1 MALKPRVVNFPN
13 GIKLLMQK
21 TSAINDIAFAIDFPY
36 GSIYEE
42 KKTLGAAHF
51 NEHMVFKSTPKKRAT
66 EIMWDVEREGG
77 LLNAATT
84 FDRTSIEARAADL
97 RILDVIHDAFINYE
111 FDRGEF
117 GSERSV
123 IKSELSLRDSN
134 PTYKLSKRF
143 IELLFGDHPLSLPV
157 GGIVSDIDRLKI
169 PDVVAEKKQFYLP
182 DKLIISVAGNFN
194 ERKLSDKIKNTF
206 GRLESK
212 NFKELILSPVKPKEK
227 FETVTSSEVTTAF
240 IAVGLPSVSVGH
252 PDEAP
257 LDALKYLIAGG
268 SSGDFVFSSR
278 LFKNIRHK
286 YGLGYATGGEHINY
300 KGVGLFD
307 VGVFGFEPKKV
318 GFVKNL
324 ILNEFEDLKKK
335 IISPQEFIGMKKSWL
350 ASRER
355 RREGIS
361 GRANI
366 AANLTFAGL
375 PFDHYDKAIKNLT
388 REQMQECA
396 RKYFNKFVA
405 VALVPA

>member
-1 MALKPRVVNFPN
+1 MAIKPKVVNFPN
-13 GIKLLMQK
+13 GIKLIMQK

-42 KKTLGAAHF
+42 RKTLGAAHF
-51 NEHMVFKSTPKKRAT
+51 NEHMVFKSTPKKKAT

-84 FDRTSIEARAADL
+84 FDRTSIDARAADL
-97 RILDVIHDAFINYE
+97 EILNVIYNAFTNFTFDAAE
-111 FDRGEF
+111 FET
-117 GSERSV
+117 ERSV

-143 IELLFGDHPLSLPV
+143 IELLFGEHPLSLPV

-169 PDVVAEKKQFYLP
+169 ADVIAEKKQFYLP

-194 ERKLSDKIKNTF
+194 EKKLSDGIKNTF
-206 GRLESK
+206 GKIEQK
-212 NFKELILSPVKPKEK
+212 NFKELILKPVKSKEK

-252 PDEAP
+252 EDEAP
-257 LDALKYLIAGG
+257 LDALKYLLAGG
-268 SSGDFVFSSR
+268 NSGDFVFSSR

-318 GFVKNL
+318 SFVKEL
-324 ILNEFEDLKKK
+324 IVKEFEDLKKK
-335 IISPQEFIGMKKSWL
+335 PISVEEFKGLKKSWL

-366 AANLTFAGL
+366 AANLVFAGL
-375 PFDHYDKAIKNLT
+375 PFNHYDKAIKNLT
-388 REQMQECA
+388 RERIQECA
-396 RKYFNKFVA
+396 KRYFNKFVS

>member
-1 MALKPRVVNFPN
+1 MAIKPRVVNFPN
-13 GIKLLMQK
+13 GTKLLMQK
-21 TSAINDIAFAIDFPY
+21 TSAINDIAFDIQFPY

-42 KKTLGAAHF
+42 KRTLGAAHF

-97 RILDVIHDAFINYE
+97 QILDVIHNAFTNYE
-111 FDRGEF
+111 FDTGEF
-117 GSERSV
+117 ETERSV
-123 IKSELSLRDSN
+123 IKSELSLRDSQ

-143 IELLFGDHPLSLPV
+143 IELLFGEHPLSLPV

-169 PDVVAEKKQFYLP
+169 PDVVAEKREFYVP
-182 DKLIISVAGNFN
+182 NKLVISVSGKFREAELTN
-194 ERKLSDKIKNTF
+194 KIKNTF
-206 GRLESK
+206 GRLNK
-212 NFKELILSPVKPKEK
+212 TNFKEIILKSVKPREK
-227 FETVTSSEVTTAF
+227 FETVTSPEVTTAY

-252 PDEAP
+252 ADEIP
-257 LDALKYLIAGG
+257 LDALKYLLAGG

-286 YGLGYATGGEHINY
+286 HGLGYATGGESINY

-318 GFVKNL
+318 GFVKDL
-324 ILNEFEDLKKK
+324 IIHEFEDLKKRK
-335 IISPQEFIGMKKSWL
+335 ISTDEFRGLKKSWL
-350 ASRER
+350 ANRER
-355 RREGIS
+355 RMEGIS
-361 GRANI
+361 GRAAR
-366 AANLTFAGL
+366 AASLAFAGL

-388 REQMQECA
+388 RERMQECA